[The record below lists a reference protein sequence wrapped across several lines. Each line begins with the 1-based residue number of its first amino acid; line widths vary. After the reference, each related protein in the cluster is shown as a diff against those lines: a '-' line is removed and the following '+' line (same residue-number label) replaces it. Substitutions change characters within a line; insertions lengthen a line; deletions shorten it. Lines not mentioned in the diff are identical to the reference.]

1 MRPAPSIDGAFPFS
15 GEKDLGDDKRMKSRL
30 LKGMCFALFLFFSA
44 GPAAAGAL
52 VYVPLDDR
60 PYSLDR
66 VIEVAQALKVEV
78 LLPPAAFFRG
88 QAGIPDFEGLFQW
101 LAVNAKKEAFVI
113 AADALLFGGLVS
125 SRIHEIGE
133 GEVSRRFEA
142 LEDFCSSL
150 PKPQVALFG
159 TLLRMPR
166 ESQGILDAEFNAK
179 WAPQLFRL
187 ARLQTAASRGE
198 LSEEDLAAAERLL
211 KTIPAPVLR
220 SWAERRNRSLR
231 AANRL
236 LALRGSGGVDFVGI
250 GLDDNVSPQL
260 LEPEF
265 RSMASVIGETPRD
278 RSAIVPGVDQ
288 MGLLLFARMFL
299 KGKPPQK
306 VSLLFP
312 PNAGREIRPNYS
324 GFTPEESFQIQ
335 ADVLGV
341 KRVESPEEANLVLA
355 VNLPGRDGT
364 LEAAS
369 PVNTPVP
376 DEHDRAFAAEIGR
389 LLDAGKR
396 VAVADVAFDNGA
408 DRSLMDALEK
418 NGLLDRLA
426 AYSGGNTADNSIG
439 VALATGVL
447 SGWIPEADR
456 KKLLFARYLDD
467 WGYQAVV
474 RPKVVRKGP
483 FAGQAASGTLEE
495 QIRERLLSF
504 SQEHLAGFGIV
515 DFDVS
520 YPWGRLFEIR
530 ITVKN
535 S

>member
-1 MRPAPSIDGAFPFS
+1 MT
-15 GEKDLGDDKRMKSRL
+15 KRMKRRL
-30 LKGMCFALFLFFSA
+30 LKVMCVALSLFFSA
-44 GPAAAGAL
+44 GPAAEGAL

-66 VIEVAQALKVEV
+66 VIEAAEALKVEL
-78 LLPPAAFFRG
+78 LLPPAGFFRG
-88 QAGIPDFEGLFQW
+88 QAGIPDFEELFQW
-101 LAVNAKKEAFVI
+101 LAANAKKEAFVI

-133 GEVSRRFEA
+133 EEVSGRFEA
-142 LEDFCSSL
+142 LEDFCSSF
-150 PKPQVALFG
+150 PKPRVALFG

-198 LSEEDLAAAERLL
+198 LSGEDLAAAERLL
-211 KTIPAPVLR
+211 KTIPAPILR

-299 KGKPPQK
+299 KEKPPQK
-306 VSLLFP
+306 VFLLFSP
-312 PNAGREIRPNYS
+312 HAGREIRPNYS

-341 KRVESPEEANLVLA
+341 KRVESPEESDMVLA
-355 VNLPGRDGT
+355 VNLPGGERT
-364 LEAAS
+364 LEASS
-369 PVNTPVP
+369 PGNTPVP
-376 DEHDRAFAAEIGR
+376 DEHDRAFAAEIGK
-389 LLDAGKR
+389 LLDSGKR

-408 DRSLMDALEK
+408 DRSLMEVLEQT
-418 NGLLDRLA
+418 GLLDRLA

-439 VALATGVL
+439 IALATGIL
-447 SGWIPEADR
+447 SAWMPEADR
-456 KKLLFARYLDD
+456 KRLLFSRYLDD

-474 RPKVVRKGP
+474 RPKVVQKGP
-483 FAGQAASGTLEE
+483 FAGQAAAGSLEE
-495 QIRERLLSF
+495 EIRERLLSF
-504 SQEHLAGFGIV
+504 SQDHLSGFGIV
-515 DFDVS
+515 DFEVS

-530 ITVKN
+530 ITTKN
-535 S
+535 P